1 MEEFYEK
8 YSATDQCPVR
18 NIVSRFT
25 TKWGMLILLLLS
37 EQPVLRFSELS
48 KCLPDISPKVLSS
61 TLKMLED
68 DGLIKRKVYPTV
80 PPKVE
85 YSITET
91 GGSLVPLLSELT
103 KWAMDHFDEILRH
116 RRKAKR
122 C

>member
-1 MEEFYEK
+1 MEDFYKK
-8 YSATDQCPVR
+8 YSAIDQCPVR
-18 NIVSRFT
+18 NIISRFT
-25 TKWGMLILLLLS
+25 TKWGMLILLLLN
-37 EQPVLRFSELS
+37 EQKVLRFSELS

-91 GGSLVPLLSELT
+91 GSSLAPLLTDLT
-103 KWAMDHFDEILRH
+103 KWAMEHFDEILIH
-116 RRKAKR
+116 RNKAKR
-122 C
+122 